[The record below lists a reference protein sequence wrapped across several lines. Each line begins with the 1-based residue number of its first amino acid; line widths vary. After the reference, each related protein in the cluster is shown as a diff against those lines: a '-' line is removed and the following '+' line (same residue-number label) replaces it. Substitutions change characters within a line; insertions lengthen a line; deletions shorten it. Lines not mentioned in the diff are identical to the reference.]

1 LEAEIT
7 MESITTT
14 QARKELFQIIDRA
27 VQGHE
32 IVRIRHREGEA
43 VILSGEDYEN
53 LVETLELLSAP
64 GFSEGL
70 KEAEADIAAGR
81 TVSLE
86 EALGGA

>member
-1 LEAEIT
+1 
-7 MESITTT
+7 METITTT
-14 QARKELFQIIDRA
+14 QARKTLFQIIDRA

-32 IVRIRHREGEA
+32 VFRVRHREGEA

-64 GFSEGL
+64 GFLAGL
-70 KEAEADIAAGR
+70 KEAEADVVEGQ
-81 TVSLE
+81 TVSLD